1 MADLKVLITGGTGF
15 VGHAIAQELLRSQH
29 EIVLPF
35 RKQHNPQANKQFRQ
49 FLHPLE
55 TIDGDTNWDNYLN
68 GIDVLCICCYFK
80 FFIWTFGN
88 ENSYDC

>member
-15 VGHAIAQELLRSQH
+15 VGHAIAQELCVLN

-49 FLHPLE
+49 FLHQL
-55 TIDGDTNWDNYLN
+55 
-68 GIDVLCICCYFK
+68 K
-80 FFIWTFGN
+80 Q
-88 ENSYDC
+88 